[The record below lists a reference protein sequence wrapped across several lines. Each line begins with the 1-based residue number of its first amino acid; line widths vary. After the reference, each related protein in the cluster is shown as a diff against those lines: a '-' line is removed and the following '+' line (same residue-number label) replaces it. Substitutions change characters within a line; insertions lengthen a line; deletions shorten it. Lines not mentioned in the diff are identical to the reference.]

1 MSILKKDP
9 PPKYI
14 LWGQIKD
21 TTIFNLSTSV
31 SVPQNGGISKF
42 QTAVTR
48 ADFEQI
54 TSNRIIHNML
64 HCSNNML
71 TFWPIFSP
79 NQIPG
84 HYSFQL
90 LKVLARL
97 TLWLSKCLNVWILFC
112 TKIKWEIIGS
122 QKYDVQKRSS
132 YSSSHTD
139 FTSSPFIFSLWH
151 MFEPFLPSQSEKNL
165 KWRGK
170 SKWIIHK
177 CSKPTHSTFNFFT
190 QKSFLYFC
198 TILK

>member
-1 MSILKKDP
+1 MNRLLATELFKTCPHYFI
-9 PPKYI
+9 
-14 LWGQIKD
+14 
-21 TTIFNLSTSV
+21 
-31 SVPQNGGISKF
+31 VPIPCF
-42 QTAVTR
+42 R
-48 ADFEQI
+48 F
-54 TSNRIIHNML
+54 
-64 HCSNNML
+64 C
-71 TFWPIFSP
+71 PIFCPS
-79 NQIPG
+79 QIQG

-97 TLWLSKCLNVWILFC
+97 TLWFSKCLNVWILFC

-170 SKWIIHK
+170 SKWIIHN
-177 CSKPTHSTFNFFT
+177 CSKPTHSPFNFFT
-190 QKSFLYFC
+190 QKSFFVLLHNSKVSTLRQDSF
-198 TILK
+198 